1 MAKVK
6 QSYKCTNCDHKSGK
20 WAGCCPGCSEW
31 NSLVEIKIAP
41 ANTAGAI
48 TNSNSER
55 VQLFK
60 IDQIHS
66 EEQERFQSGIK
77 EWDRVLGGG
86 ILPGSF
92 LILTGDPGIGKSTLL
107 LQVANQIAESGK
119 KVLYFSSEES
129 LYQVKN
135 RADRLNVTSENLLF
149 SDQACLEGIVATGQ
163 QEKPDLVIIDSIQ
176 NCILSQNST
185 TIPGTVGQLR
195 EASFYLM
202 RFAKENCIATIV
214 TGHITK
220 EGYIAGPKILEHM
233 VDGLFYLKG
242 EDRWQ
247 TRILRSVKNRFG
259 TINEIGFFEM
269 QENGLQEV
277 SNINKYFLSDSTA
290 APGSALVCSVEG
302 SRPLLLELQ
311 ALCVTSKFGVPQR
324 IVTGLDNKRV
334 SLIAA
339 ILEKY
344 MHIKFSAQDIFF
356 KVSGGVAVKESS
368 VDLGI
373 ALALL
378 SSYFQKPLPA
388 KSIAIGEVNLAG
400 QIKPTNHVNLRIKEA
415 EKFGLKTI
423 FCSRGQKVETSCKT
437 ISFKNI
443 YELLGLFPEEE
454 DRK

>member
-6 QSYKCTNCDHKSGK
+6 QSYKCTNCDHKVVK
-20 WAGCCPGCSEW
+20 WAGCCPSCSEW
-31 NSLVEIKIAP
+31 NSFVEIKIAP
-41 ANTAGAI
+41 ANTAGAFARP
-48 TNSNSER
+48 SAER
-55 VQLFK
+55 VPLFK
-60 IDQIHS
+60 IDQIMT
-66 EEQERFQSGIK
+66 EEKTRLESGVQ

-107 LQVANQIAESGK
+107 LQIANHIAESGR

-129 LYQVKN
+129 LHQVKS
-135 RADRLNVTSENLLF
+135 RAMRLHITSENLLF

-163 QEKPDLVIIDSIQ
+163 AEKPDLVIIDSIQ
-176 NCILSQNST
+176 NCILSENST

-202 RFAKENCIATIV
+202 RFAKENGIATIV

-220 EGYIAGPKILEHM
+220 EGYIAGPKVLEHM
-233 VDGLFYLKG
+233 VDGLFYLQG
-242 EDRWQ
+242 EDRWH
-247 TRILRSVKNRFG
+247 TRVLRSVKNRFG

-277 SNINKYFLSDSTA
+277 ANINKHLLSDSST

-344 MHIKFSAQDIFF
+344 LHIKFSAQDIFF
-356 KVSGGVAVKESS
+356 KVSGGLGVKESS

-378 SSYFQKPLPA
+378 SSYFQKPLPQ

-400 QIKPTNHVNLRIKEA
+400 QIKATNHVNLRVKEA
-415 EKFGLKTI
+415 EKFGLTTI
-423 FCSRGQKVETSCKT
+423 FSSRGQKIKTSCKVLG
-437 ISFKNI
+437 FKNI

-454 DRK
+454 